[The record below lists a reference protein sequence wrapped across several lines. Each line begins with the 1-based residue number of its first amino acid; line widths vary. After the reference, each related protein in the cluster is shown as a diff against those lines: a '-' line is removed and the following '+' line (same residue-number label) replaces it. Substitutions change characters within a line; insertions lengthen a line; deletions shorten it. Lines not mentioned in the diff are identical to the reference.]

1 MRDEGVSGAREL
13 QDRWFAKKLHHRF
26 ILVGIDILDRKPKRE
41 SELNWS

>member
-26 ILVGIDILDRKPKRE
+26 ILVGLEMLAKSLSENE
-41 SELNWS
+41 S